1 MSRRPAFTETQV
13 RAKTVTARA
22 VMASS
27 AFALGLEDARKGIAF
42 DWRNGDWDYERG
54 RLFAYI
60 APVHMPLRIGGQLNP
75 KALALFEA
83 AHARKL
89 II

>member
-1 MSRRPAFTETQV
+1 
-13 RAKTVTARA
+13 
-22 VMASS
+22 MASS